1 MLDPLEL
8 VRQAKNRHFA
18 YKPLA
23 ETQKILGEGY
33 TPSVLQGRDI
43 TKNPAGAAALAA
55 QGVRGA
61 NTPQVQPNSP
71 LNPVEPTANGQLLP
85 GFADGGQVITKV
97 SKVIEGLLK
106 RFGSEALPTTAADAS
121 HDLRA
126 EVVDPRKLDALRGR
140 DPSLDTLLQGYSTA
154 AHNGLVPDD
163 IRTAVANKL
172 ESISPQEK
180 LRRLGSQLNPD
191 TGVDPYNSLDRLTKQ
206 QEAESILGQ
215 MPSGDHGVPPSM
227 LMQPGFST
235 QRQAFAEGGRFHPG
249 NSELAREIAA
259 TPPNPPIIPY
269 PRPGPEDP
277 TAGGSTQHEDMDPS
291 SLKWIADAARK
302 LGINSMSEDRARVAT
317 GIAKQFYG
325 LDEHGKP
332 VLGGKAWLSSQHG
345 TPPRI
350 LDELTAIPG
359 SLARLANAVFGGKIP
374 ENANVTPDERRAMER
389 DLPVPKWSDDAAARV
404 DALDKAAEGVTG
416 VGAAHSLP
424 EHIED
429 AAAML
434 ATPFPASR
442 VAGEAPMTQRIF
454 EYLTP
459 VRPPTMGRYATDS
472 AILGGAGSAL
482 DKLLDRMSAKAA
494 SKDTSV
500 DPEFEQAAMDY
511 TNSHY

>member
-8 VRQAKNRHFA
+8 VRQAKNRHLA
-18 YKPLA
+18 YKSLGDF
-23 ETQKILGEGY
+23 EQKLGEAF
-33 TPSVLQGRDI
+33 TPRVLQGRDI
-43 TKNPAGAAALAA
+43 TKDPAGAAALAA
-55 QGVRGA
+55 QGVHGA

-71 LNPVEPTANGQLLP
+71 LNPVEPTANGQVLP
-85 GFADGGQVITKV
+85 GFSDGGQVITKV

-106 RFGSEALPTTAADAS
+106 RFGPEALPTTAADAS

-180 LRRLGSQLNPD
+180 LRRLGSQLNPN

-206 QEAESILGQ
+206 QEAENVLGQ

-235 QRQAFAEGGRFHPG
+235 QRQAFAEGG
-249 NSELAREIAA
+249 
-259 TPPNPPIIPY
+259 
-269 PRPGPEDP
+269 
-277 TAGGSTQHEDMDPS
+277 STEHEDMDPS
-291 SLKWIADAARK
+291 SLKWIADVARK

-325 LDEHGKP
+325 LDENGKP

-345 TPPRI
+345 TPPRV

-359 SLARLANAVFGGKIP
+359 SLARLANAIFGGKIP
-374 ENANVTPDERRAMER
+374 ENANITPDERRAMER
-389 DLPVPKWSDDAAARV
+389 QLPVPKWSDDAAARV
-404 DALDKAAEGVTG
+404 DALDKAAEKVTG

-424 EHIED
+424 EHVED

-434 ATPFPASR
+434 ATPFPASK
-442 VAGEAPMTQRIF
+442 VAGEAPMAQRIF

-482 DKLLDRMSAKAA
+482 DKILDRMSAKAA
-494 SKDTSV
+494 PKDTSV
-500 DPEFEQAAMDY
+500 DPEFEQAAMDS